1 MKNWKTTLSG
11 VSLIISGIALFFN
24 DQAKIAEAFAMVMA
38 GVGLVTAKDNNVT
51 GGKIKQ

>member
-24 DQAKIAEAFAMVMA
+24 DQSKIAEAFGMVIA

-51 GGKIKQ
+51 GGRTEQ